1 MKRFQDSQG
10 SEWDVVVGRASWGVF
25 LFLFVPVEGE
35 EARQV
40 TLSATS
46 ADEAEA
52 ALARTDASEL
62 RRLLGDSEPRVP

>member
-25 LFLFVPVEGE
+25 LFLFVPVGGG

-62 RRLLGDSEPRVP
+62 RRLLGDSKPRVP